1 MLSYILRRVGL
12 FLLALAVT
20 TLVVFA
26 TLRVLPG
33 DVAQTIGGVR
43 ATPEQLEQIR
53 SAYGLDRPLAVQY
66 LSWVAGLLHGDLGD
80 SLVTGAPIASEVL
93 QKLEVTLPLTLFALT
108 LSVVAG
114 LPLGIWSGLH
124 AGRADGQIIGF
135 LSQAA
140 AAVPVLWAGLLLVVL
155 LGRGVGLIDALP
167 TQGFPR
173 DGWADPGR
181 ALESLILPALTIALV
196 EGAVIVRFTRS
207 AVLEALPADY
217 LRTAAAKGM
226 TRTRALLR
234 FGLPNVS
241 LSILSVIA
249 LQAASM
255 ITGAIVVETLFDLPG
270 VGSMLVTD
278 VASRDLIKVQSEV
291 LLLVS
296 LVLVVG
302 LLVDIVH
309 RLIDPRLRRR
319 GAHA

>member
-1 MLSYILRRVGL
+1 MLSYILRRAGL

-26 TLRVLPG
+26 VLRILPG
-33 DVAQTIGGVR
+33 DVAQTIGGIR

-66 LSWVAGLLHGDLGD
+66 LSWVSGLARGDLGD
-80 SLVTGAPIASEVL
+80 SLLTGSPIAGEVL
-93 QKLEVTLPLTLFALT
+93 QKLEVTLPLTLLAVA
-108 LSVVAG
+108 LSVAAG
-114 LPLGIWSGLH
+114 LPLGIWAGLH
-124 AGRADGQIIGF
+124 AGRADGQAIGF

-155 LGRGVGLIDALP
+155 LGRGVGLVDALP

-173 DGWADPGR
+173 EGWARPGA
-181 ALESLILPALTIALV
+181 ALESLVLPALTIAIV
-196 EGAVIVRFTRS
+196 EGAAIVRFTRS
-207 AVLEALPADY
+207 AVLEALPSDY

-270 VGSMLVTD
+270 VGSMLVAD
-278 VASRDLIKVQSEV
+278 VASRDLVKVQSEV

-302 LLVDIVH
+302 LLVDVAH
-309 RLIDPRLRRR
+309 RLIDPRLRRQ
-319 GAHA
+319 GARA